1 MPELLRMPE
10 VAAGTS
16 EAVLSSWPVAVNTP
30 FQARDTIATVE
41 TAKAVVD
48 VDAEADGVLLAL
60 LVREGSEVRI
70 GAPIALLGAPEERVG
85 DVAAALAELGVALN
99 GSDADSV
106 AMPTEPPRVVTSG
119 QLGDAAR
126 VDEAAP
132 GRDGRIFVSPLARRL
147 ARDGGLALEEIT
159 GTGPN
164 RRVVRRDVEAAL
176 MRHGTEDVVR
186 QRVAL
191 DGSTGHQHDAGF
203 ADHPHS
209 RLRKAIAARLLESK
223 QTAPHFYLRGVV
235 RAEALLRL
243 RAELN
248 EVSPVRIS
256 LNDLLV
262 KAVAQAHLRVPEM
275 NVIWTPE
282 AVRSFTSVDVA
293 VAVAT
298 EAGLVTPVLRGVDV
312 ASVTAIARTM
322 RDVVDRAR
330 GGTLQQ
336 RELEGG
342 SITVTNLGMFGTEEF
357 AAIINPPQAAILA
370 VGAVRQEPVVEHGGI
385 VAASVLR
392 LTLSVDHR
400 PVDGVTAARWM
411 QALGALLE
419 RPIQL
424 LS

>member
-10 VAAGTS
+10 VAAGTA
-16 EAVLSSWPVAVNTP
+16 EAVLSSWPLAVNTP
-30 FQARDTIATVE
+30 FQAGDTIATVE
-41 TAKAVVD
+41 TAKASVD
-48 VDAEADGVLLAL
+48 VEAETDGVLLAL
-60 LVREGSEVRI
+60 LVGEGSEVSI
-70 GAPIALLGAPEERVG
+70 GAPIALLGAPGERVG
-85 DVAAALAELGVALN
+85 DVAAALAELGVAL
-99 GSDADSV
+99 GDPEPDS
-106 AMPTEPPRVVTSG
+106 
-119 QLGDAAR
+119 
-126 VDEAAP
+126 AAP
-132 GRDGRIFVSPLARRL
+132 ASDPAPLATPDGSGPAASATAPRGDGRIFVSPLARRL
-147 ARDGGLALEEIT
+147 ARAGGLALADIT

-164 RRVVRRDVEAAL
+164 RRIVRRDVESAL
-176 MRHGTEDVVR
+176 ARHGTGGAGE
-186 QRVAL
+186 QRI
-191 DGSTGHQHDAGF
+191 TGDAPAAPQPEAAF
-203 ADHPHS
+203 VDRPHS

-223 QTAPHFYLRGVV
+223 RSAPHFYLRSVV
-235 RAEALLRL
+235 RVDALLRL

-248 EVSPVRIS
+248 ESSPVRIS
-256 LNDLLV
+256 LTDLLV
-262 KAVAQAHLRVPEM
+262 RAVGQAHLRVPEM

-298 EAGLVTPVLRGVDV
+298 EAGLVTPVLRAVDA

-330 GGTLQQ
+330 GGNLQQ
-336 RELEGG
+336 REIEGG

-370 VGAVRQEPVVEHGGI
+370 VGAVKQEPVVQDGEV
-385 VAASVLR
+385 VAGSVLR

-411 QALGALLE
+411 HALVALVE